1 MALVE
6 IPMLRLLVRAI
17 LMAVAMVSATL
28 VFAEEVLVTGLIL
41 SAVYAVTVSLVL
53 GLQSGRGGGVAGSA
67 IVRRG
72 RENVRWARPPRSARS
87 ARPAS

>member
-1 MALVE
+1 
-6 IPMLRLLVRAI
+6 MLRLLVRAI
-17 LMAVAMVSATL
+17 LMVVAMVGATL

-53 GLQSGRGGGVAGSA
+53 SRQSGRGGVAGSA

-72 RENVRWARPPRSARS
+72 WENVRWARPPRSARS

>member
-1 MALVE
+1 MVLVE

-17 LMAVAMVSATL
+17 FMAVAMVGATL

-53 GLQSGRGGGVAGSA
+53 GRQQ
-67 IVRRG
+67 RRG
-72 RENVRWARPPRSARS
+72 EAAE
-87 ARPAS
+87 